1 MKFKIRRNILFK
13 TLSHIQGIVDK
24 KNSLPILS
32 NILLDA
38 HSSRLT
44 ITATDLD
51 LIFIHQLS
59 NIEVLAISKGIKRDA
74 GRENFYT
81 KFSDSFRF
89 NKDDPTL
96 FFLQKLR
103 DEVHRYAIAG
113 HRIKSKKNI
122 FKNPLDEIN
131 GIGANRKKSLLE
143 EFGSAK
149 AVGTASISD
158 LLKVEGINKS
168 TAQKIFNF
176 FN

>member
-1 MKFKIRRNILFK
+1 M
-13 TLSHIQGIVDK
+13 
-24 KNSLPILS
+24 
-32 NILLDA
+32 
-38 HSSRLT
+38 
-44 ITATDLD
+44 
-51 LIFIHQLS
+51 
-59 NIEVLAISKGIKRDA
+59 AISKGIKRDA

-81 KFSDSFRF
+81 KNSDSFRF

-122 FKNPLDEIN
+122 FKNPLDEID
-131 GIGANRKKSLLE
+131 GIGVNRKKSLLE